1 MGFLTENITDIDRA
15 KRGYIKGINNQI
27 SLLKKDNLI
36 DSAGEVSDGYHTF
49 NELYHHRAI
58 LFASI
63 CELLPTISWKSKLH
77 EDGTMFDGMFVVG
90 FPTPNGMVTYHC
102 DNEYW
107 NDFKIPE
114 IPHAPHFDGYSDAD
128 VLDREKAFLDSTNT
142 RLVNNTNID
151 NINKIV
157 INEILPTFD
166 NPVQKAAFI
175 TFYNHMP
182 VIWDSNN
189 KG

>member
-1 MGFLTENITDIDRA
+1 MANAIIE
-15 KRGYIKGINNQI
+15 KINNDI
-27 SLLKKDNLI
+27 KDYKDRTKN
-36 DSAGEVSDGYHTF
+36 SADDISDGYHTF
-49 NELYHHRAI
+49 GDLYKHRTY
-58 LFASI
+58 
-63 CELLPTISWKSKLH
+63 LLALAMIHLPYAWKARKH

-151 NINKIV
+151 KINKIV
-157 INEILPTFD
+157 INEILPTF
-166 NPVQKAAFI
+166 NNAVQKAAFI

>member
-1 MGFLTENITDIDRA
+1 MANAIIE
-15 KRGYIKGINNQI
+15 KINNEI
-27 SLLKKDNLI
+27 KEYKDRTKN
-36 DSAGEVSDGYHTF
+36 SADDISDGYHTF
-49 NELYHHRAI
+49 GDLYKHRTY
-58 LFASI
+58 
-63 CELLPTISWKSKLH
+63 LLALAMIHLPYAWKARKH

-107 NDFKIPE
+107 NDFKVPE

-128 VLDREKAFLDSTNT
+128 VLNKEKAFLDSTNT

-157 INEILPTFD
+157 INEILPTF
-166 NPVQKAAFI
+166 NNAVQKAAFI

>member
-1 MGFLTENITDIDRA
+1 MTNAIIE
-15 KRGYIKGINNQI
+15 KINNEI
-27 SLLKKDNLI
+27 KEYKDRTKN
-36 DSAGEVSDGYHTF
+36 SADDISDGYHTF
-49 NELYHHRAI
+49 GDLYKHRTY
-58 LFASI
+58 
-63 CELLPTISWKSKLH
+63 LLALAMIHLPYAWKARKH

>member
-1 MGFLTENITDIDRA
+1 MTNAIIE
-15 KRGYIKGINNQI
+15 KINNEI
-27 SLLKKDNLI
+27 KEYKDRTKN
-36 DSAGEVSDGYHTF
+36 SADDISDGYHTF
-49 NELYHHRAI
+49 GDLYKHRTY
-58 LFASI
+58 
-63 CELLPTISWKSKLH
+63 LLALAMIHLPYAWKARKH

-107 NDFKIPE
+107 NDFKVPE
-114 IPHAPHFDGYSDAD
+114 IPHAPHFNGYSDAD

-151 NINKIV
+151 DINKIV
-157 INEILPTFD
+157 INEILPTF
-166 NPVQKAAFI
+166 NNAVQKAAFI

>member
-1 MGFLTENITDIDRA
+1 MANAIIE
-15 KRGYIKGINNQI
+15 KINNDI
-27 SLLKKDNLI
+27 KEYKDRTKN
-36 DSAGEVSDGYHTF
+36 SADDISDGYHTF
-49 NELYHHRAI
+49 GDLYKHRTY
-58 LFASI
+58 
-63 CELLPTISWKSKLH
+63 LLALAMIHLPYAWKARKH

-102 DNEYW
+102 YNEYW

-151 NINKIV
+151 KINKIV
-157 INEILPTFD
+157 INEILPTF
-166 NPVQKAAFI
+166 NNAVQKAAFI

>member
-1 MGFLTENITDIDRA
+1 MANAIIE
-15 KRGYIKGINNQI
+15 KINNEI
-27 SLLKKDNLI
+27 KEYKDRTKN
-36 DSAGEVSDGYHTF
+36 SADDISDGYHTF
-49 NELYHHRAI
+49 GDLYKHRTY
-58 LFASI
+58 
-63 CELLPTISWKSKLH
+63 LLALAMIHLPYAWKARKH

>member
-1 MGFLTENITDIDRA
+1 MTNAVIE
-15 KRGYIKGINNQI
+15 KINNEI
-27 SLLKKDNLI
+27 KEYKDRTKN
-36 DSAGEVSDGYHTF
+36 SADDISDGYHTF
-49 NELYHHRAI
+49 GDLYKHRTY
-58 LFASI
+58 
-63 CELLPTISWKSKLH
+63 LLALAMIHLPYAWKARKH

-90 FPTPNGMVTYHC
+90 FPTHNGMVTYHC

>member
-1 MGFLTENITDIDRA
+1 MTNAIIE
-15 KRGYIKGINNQI
+15 KINNEI
-27 SLLKKDNLI
+27 KEYKDRTKN
-36 DSAGEVSDGYHTF
+36 SADDISDGYHTF
-49 NELYHHRAI
+49 GDLYKHRTY
-58 LFASI
+58 
-63 CELLPTISWKSKLH
+63 LLALAMIHLPYAWKARKH

-107 NDFKIPE
+107 NDFKVPE
-114 IPHAPHFDGYSDAD
+114 IPHAPHFNGYSDAD
-128 VLDREKAFLDSTNT
+128 VLDRERAFLDSTNT

-157 INEILPTFD
+157 INEILPTF
-166 NPVQKAAFI
+166 NNTVQKAAFI

>member
-1 MGFLTENITDIDRA
+1 MANAIIE
-15 KRGYIKGINNQI
+15 KINNDI
-27 SLLKKDNLI
+27 KEYKDCTKN
-36 DSAGEVSDGYHTF
+36 SADDISDGYHTF
-49 NELYHHRAI
+49 GDLYKHRTY
-58 LFASI
+58 
-63 CELLPTISWKSKLH
+63 LLALAMIHLPYAWKARKH

-107 NDFKIPE
+107 NDFKVPE

-157 INEILPTFD
+157 INEILPTF
-166 NPVQKAAFI
+166 NNAVQKAAFI

>member
-1 MGFLTENITDIDRA
+1 MANAIIE
-15 KRGYIKGINNQI
+15 KINNEI
-27 SLLKKDNLI
+27 KEYKDRTKN
-36 DSAGEVSDGYHTF
+36 SADDISDGYHTF
-49 NELYHHRAI
+49 GDLYKHRTY
-58 LFASI
+58 
-63 CELLPTISWKSKLH
+63 LLALAMIHLPYAWKARKH

-107 NDFKIPE
+107 NDFKVPE

-157 INEILPTFD
+157 INEILPTF
-166 NPVQKAAFI
+166 NNAVQKAAFI
-175 TFYNHMP
+175 TFYSHMP

>member
-1 MGFLTENITDIDRA
+1 MTNAIIE
-15 KRGYIKGINNQI
+15 KINNDI
-27 SLLKKDNLI
+27 KEYKDRTKN
-36 DSAGEVSDGYHTF
+36 SADDISDGYHTF
-49 NELYHHRAI
+49 GDLYKHRTY
-58 LFASI
+58 
-63 CELLPTISWKSKLH
+63 LLALAMIHLPYAWKARKH

-107 NDFKIPE
+107 NDFKVPE

>member
-1 MGFLTENITDIDRA
+1 MANAIIE
-15 KRGYIKGINNQI
+15 KINNDI
-27 SLLKKDNLI
+27 KEYKDRTKN
-36 DSAGEVSDGYHTF
+36 SADDISDGYHTF
-49 NELYHHRAI
+49 GDLYKHRTY
-58 LFASI
+58 
-63 CELLPTISWKSKLH
+63 LLALAMIHLPYAWKARKH
-77 EDGTMFDGMFVVG
+77 ENGTMFDGMFVVG

-151 NINKIV
+151 KINKIV
-157 INEILPTFD
+157 INEILPTFK
-166 NPVQKAAFI
+166 NSVQQAAFI

>member
-1 MGFLTENITDIDRA
+1 MANAIIE
-15 KRGYIKGINNQI
+15 KINNDI
-27 SLLKKDNLI
+27 KEYKDRTKNSVDDI
-36 DSAGEVSDGYHTF
+36 SDGYHTF
-49 NELYHHRAI
+49 GDLYKHRTY
-58 LFASI
+58 
-63 CELLPTISWKSKLH
+63 LLALAMIHLPYAWKARKH

-157 INEILPTFD
+157 INEILPTF
-166 NPVQKAAFI
+166 NNAVQKAAFI

>member
-1 MGFLTENITDIDRA
+1 MTNAVIE
-15 KRGYIKGINNQI
+15 KINNEI
-27 SLLKKDNLI
+27 KEYKDRTKN
-36 DSAGEVSDGYHTF
+36 SADDISDGYHTF
-49 NELYHHRAI
+49 GDLYKHRTY
-58 LFASI
+58 
-63 CELLPTISWKSKLH
+63 LLALAMIHIPYAWKARKH

-107 NDFKIPE
+107 NDFKVPE

>member
-1 MGFLTENITDIDRA
+1 MANAIIE
-15 KRGYIKGINNQI
+15 KINNEI
-27 SLLKKDNLI
+27 KEYKDRTKN
-36 DSAGEVSDGYHTF
+36 SADDISDGYHTF
-49 NELYHHRAI
+49 GNLYKHRTY
-58 LFASI
+58 
-63 CELLPTISWKSKLH
+63 LLALAMIHLPYAWKARKH

-107 NDFKIPE
+107 NDFKVPE

-151 NINKIV
+151 KINKIV
-157 INEILPTFD
+157 INEILPTF
-166 NPVQKAAFI
+166 NNAVQKAAFI

>member
-1 MGFLTENITDIDRA
+1 MANAIIE
-15 KRGYIKGINNQI
+15 KINNEI
-27 SLLKKDNLI
+27 KEYKDRTKN
-36 DSAGEVSDGYHTF
+36 SADDISDGYHTF
-49 NELYHHRAI
+49 GDLYKHRTY
-58 LFASI
+58 
-63 CELLPTISWKSKLH
+63 LLALAMIHLPYAWKARKH

-157 INEILPTFD
+157 INEILPTF
-166 NPVQKAAFI
+166 NNAVQKAAFI

>member
-1 MGFLTENITDIDRA
+1 MANAIIE
-15 KRGYIKGINNQI
+15 KINNDI
-27 SLLKKDNLI
+27 KEYKDRTKN
-36 DSAGEVSDGYHTF
+36 SADDISDGYHTF
-49 NELYHHRAI
+49 GDLYKHRTY
-58 LFASI
+58 
-63 CELLPTISWKSKLH
+63 LLALAMIHLPYAWKARKH

-182 VIWDSNN
+182 VILDSNN

>member
-1 MGFLTENITDIDRA
+1 MANAIIE
-15 KRGYIKGINNQI
+15 KINNDI
-27 SLLKKDNLI
+27 KEYKDRTKN
-36 DSAGEVSDGYHTF
+36 SADDISDGYHTF
-49 NELYHHRAI
+49 GDLYKHRTY
-58 LFASI
+58 
-63 CELLPTISWKSKLH
+63 LLALAMIHLPYAWKARKH

-107 NDFKIPE
+107 NDFKVPE

-128 VLDREKAFLDSTNT
+128 VLNREKAFLDSTNT

-157 INEILPTFD
+157 INEILPTFK
-166 NPVQKAAFI
+166 NTVQKAAFI

>member
-1 MGFLTENITDIDRA
+1 MANAIIE
-15 KRGYIKGINNQI
+15 KINNDI
-27 SLLKKDNLI
+27 KEYKDRTKN
-36 DSAGEVSDGYHTF
+36 SADDISDGYHTF
-49 NELYHHRAI
+49 GDLYKHRTY
-58 LFASI
+58 
-63 CELLPTISWKSKLH
+63 LLALAMIHIPYAWKARKH

-107 NDFKIPE
+107 NDFKVPE

>member
-1 MGFLTENITDIDRA
+1 MANAIIE
-15 KRGYIKGINNQI
+15 KINNDI
-27 SLLKKDNLI
+27 KEYKDRTKN
-36 DSAGEVSDGYHTF
+36 SADDISDGYHTF
-49 NELYHHRAI
+49 GDLYKHRTY
-58 LFASI
+58 
-63 CELLPTISWKSKLH
+63 LLALAMIHLPYAWKARKH

-107 NDFKIPE
+107 NDFKVPE
-114 IPHAPHFDGYSDAD
+114 IPHAPHFNGYSDAD

-151 NINKIV
+151 DINKIV

>member
-1 MGFLTENITDIDRA
+1 MANAIIE
-15 KRGYIKGINNQI
+15 KINNDI
-27 SLLKKDNLI
+27 KEYKDRTKN
-36 DSAGEVSDGYHTF
+36 SADDISDGYHTF
-49 NELYHHRAI
+49 GDLYKHRTY
-58 LFASI
+58 
-63 CELLPTISWKSKLH
+63 LLALAMIHLPYAWKARKH

-151 NINKIV
+151 NINNIV

>member
-1 MGFLTENITDIDRA
+1 MTNAVIE
-15 KRGYIKGINNQI
+15 KINNEI
-27 SLLKKDNLI
+27 KEYKDRTKN
-36 DSAGEVSDGYHTF
+36 SADDISDGYHTF
-49 NELYHHRAI
+49 GDLYKHRTY
-58 LFASI
+58 
-63 CELLPTISWKSKLH
+63 LLALAMIHLPYAWKARKH

-175 TFYNHMP
+175 TFYNHMH

>member
-1 MGFLTENITDIDRA
+1 MTNAVIE
-15 KRGYIKGINNQI
+15 KINNEI
-27 SLLKKDNLI
+27 KEYKNRTKN
-36 DSAGEVSDGYHTF
+36 SADDISDGYHTF
-49 NELYHHRAI
+49 GDLYKHRTY
-58 LFASI
+58 
-63 CELLPTISWKSKLH
+63 LLALAMIHLPYAWKARKH

-151 NINKIV
+151 KINKIV
-157 INEILPTFD
+157 INEILPTF
-166 NPVQKAAFI
+166 NNAVQKAAFI

>member
-1 MGFLTENITDIDRA
+1 MANAIIE
-15 KRGYIKGINNQI
+15 KINNDI
-27 SLLKKDNLI
+27 KEYKDRTKN
-36 DSAGEVSDGYHTF
+36 SADDISDGYHTF
-49 NELYHHRAI
+49 GDLYKHRTY
-58 LFASI
+58 
-63 CELLPTISWKSKLH
+63 LLALAMIHLPYAWKARKH

-107 NDFKIPE
+107 NDFKVPE

-151 NINKIV
+151 KINKIV
-157 INEILPTFD
+157 INEILPTF
-166 NPVQKAAFI
+166 NNAVQKAAFI

>member
-1 MGFLTENITDIDRA
+1 MTNAIIE
-15 KRGYIKGINNQI
+15 KINNEI
-27 SLLKKDNLI
+27 KEYKNRTKN
-36 DSAGEVSDGYHTF
+36 SADDISDGYHTF
-49 NELYHHRAI
+49 GDLYKHRTY
-58 LFASI
+58 
-63 CELLPTISWKSKLH
+63 LLALAMIHLPYAWKARKH

-157 INEILPTFD
+157 INEILPTF
-166 NPVQKAAFI
+166 NNAVQKAAFI

>member
-1 MGFLTENITDIDRA
+1 MANAIIE
-15 KRGYIKGINNQI
+15 KINNEI
-27 SLLKKDNLI
+27 KEYKNRTKN
-36 DSAGEVSDGYHTF
+36 SADDISDGYHTF
-49 NELYHHRAI
+49 GDLYKHRTY
-58 LFASI
+58 
-63 CELLPTISWKSKLH
+63 LLALAMIHLPYAWKARKH

-157 INEILPTFD
+157 INEILPTF
-166 NPVQKAAFI
+166 NNAVQKAAFI

>member
-1 MGFLTENITDIDRA
+1 MTNAIIE
-15 KRGYIKGINNQI
+15 KINNEI
-27 SLLKKDNLI
+27 KEYKNRTKN
-36 DSAGEVSDGYHTF
+36 SADDISDGYHTF
-49 NELYHHRAI
+49 GDLYKHRTY
-58 LFASI
+58 
-63 CELLPTISWKSKLH
+63 LLALAMIHLPYAWKARKH
-77 EDGTMFDGMFVVG
+77 EDGTMFDGMFIVG

-157 INEILPTFD
+157 INEILPTF
-166 NPVQKAAFI
+166 NNAVQKAAFI

>member
-1 MGFLTENITDIDRA
+1 MANAIIE
-15 KRGYIKGINNQI
+15 KINNDI
-27 SLLKKDNLI
+27 KEYKDRTKN
-36 DSAGEVSDGYHTF
+36 SADDISDGYHTF
-49 NELYHHRAI
+49 GDLYKHRTY
-58 LFASI
+58 
-63 CELLPTISWKSKLH
+63 LLALAMIHLPYAWKARKH
-77 EDGTMFDGMFVVG
+77 EDGTMFHGMFVVG

-107 NDFKIPE
+107 NDFKVPE

-151 NINKIV
+151 KINKIV
-157 INEILPTFD
+157 INEILPTF
-166 NPVQKAAFI
+166 NNAVQKAAFI

>member
-1 MGFLTENITDIDRA
+1 MANAIIE
-15 KRGYIKGINNQI
+15 KINNEI
-27 SLLKKDNLI
+27 KEYKDRTKN
-36 DSAGEVSDGYHTF
+36 SADDISDGYHTF
-49 NELYHHRAI
+49 GDLYKHRTYLLALAI
-58 LFASI
+58 I
-63 CELLPTISWKSKLH
+63 HLPYAWKARKH

-107 NDFKIPE
+107 NDFKVPE

-128 VLDREKAFLDSTNT
+128 ILDREKAFLDSTNT

-157 INEILPTFD
+157 INEILPTF
-166 NPVQKAAFI
+166 NNAVQKAAFI

>member
-1 MGFLTENITDIDRA
+1 MANAIIE
-15 KRGYIKGINNQI
+15 KINNDI
-27 SLLKKDNLI
+27 KEYKDRTKN
-36 DSAGEVSDGYHTF
+36 SADDISDGYHTF
-49 NELYHHRAI
+49 GDLYKHRTY
-58 LFASI
+58 
-63 CELLPTISWKSKLH
+63 LLALAMIHLPYAWKARKH

-175 TFYNHMP
+175 TFYNYMP

>member
-1 MGFLTENITDIDRA
+1 MTNAVIE
-15 KRGYIKGINNQI
+15 KINNEI
-27 SLLKKDNLI
+27 KEYKDRTKN
-36 DSAGEVSDGYHTF
+36 SADDISDGYHTF
-49 NELYHHRAI
+49 GDLYKHRTY
-58 LFASI
+58 
-63 CELLPTISWKSKLH
+63 LLALAMIHLPYSWKARKH

-107 NDFKIPE
+107 NDFKVPE

>member
-1 MGFLTENITDIDRA
+1 MANAIIE
-15 KRGYIKGINNQI
+15 KINNEI
-27 SLLKKDNLI
+27 KEYKDRTKN
-36 DSAGEVSDGYHTF
+36 SADDISDGYHTF
-49 NELYHHRAI
+49 GDLYKHRTY
-58 LFASI
+58 
-63 CELLPTISWKSKLH
+63 LLALAMIHLPYAWKARKH

-107 NDFKIPE
+107 NDFKVPE
-114 IPHAPHFDGYSDAD
+114 IPHAPHFNGYSDTD

-157 INEILPTFD
+157 INEILPTF
-166 NPVQKAAFI
+166 NNAVQKAAFI

>member
-1 MGFLTENITDIDRA
+1 MANAIIE
-15 KRGYIKGINNQI
+15 KINNDI
-27 SLLKKDNLI
+27 KEYKDRTKN
-36 DSAGEVSDGYHTF
+36 SADDISDGYHTF
-49 NELYHHRAI
+49 GDLYKHRTY
-58 LFASI
+58 
-63 CELLPTISWKSKLH
+63 LLALAMIHLPYAWKARKH

-157 INEILPTFD
+157 INEILPTF
-166 NPVQKAAFI
+166 NNAVQKAAFI

>member
-1 MGFLTENITDIDRA
+1 MANAIIE
-15 KRGYIKGINNQI
+15 KINNDI
-27 SLLKKDNLI
+27 KEYKDRTKN
-36 DSAGEVSDGYHTF
+36 SADDISDGYHTF
-49 NELYHHRAI
+49 GDLYKHRTY
-58 LFASI
+58 
-63 CELLPTISWKSKLH
+63 LLALAMIHLPYAWKARKH

-107 NDFKIPE
+107 NDFRVPE

-151 NINKIV
+151 KINKIV